1 MSQSSTTTGAC
12 KIARCQSVGGLRIAT
27 APTVTEMKPFG
38 LSRRIAQARYRNYTH
53 GNHSW
58 FRLSNINIQSDILI
72 CRNKDMLSER
82 RQHKDW
88 RKNLTYK
95 EK

>member
-53 GNHSW
+53 GNHS
-58 FRLSNINIQSDILI
+58 
-72 CRNKDMLSER
+72 
-82 RQHKDW
+82 
-88 RKNLTYK
+88 
-95 EK
+95 